1 MLRSVSSSKM
11 WSILSA
17 YRIRVISSDIPYS
30 FSEKIVGMLIYITG
44 ASGCGK
50 TTVLKSLRPFVPGYD
65 LDDLYE
71 ANWKKHRTMATVQ
84 KGVIKDVNSIISANK
99 DVVFVGLQGST
110 DLPFKPDLVILL
122 VRKDYED
129 YFRQKLVRDL
139 KLLCEGQAEYVD
151 ILKNKPFSEFRNY
164 FWSNDVVGMKTLK
177 EFKAYVHKMNA
188 AIKTDFPQAKVMLSC
203 KIADFIR
210 KILAK

>member
-1 MLRSVSSSKM
+1 
-11 WSILSA
+11 
-17 YRIRVISSDIPYS
+17 
-30 FSEKIVGMLIYITG
+30 MLIYITG
-44 ASGCGK
+44 ASGSGK
-50 TTVLKSLRPFVPGYD
+50 TTVLKSLPPSLASYD

-99 DVVFVGLQGST
+99 NVVFVGLQGSA
-110 DLPFKPDLVILL
+110 DIPFKPDLVILL

-139 KLLCEGQAEYVD
+139 KLLCEGQAEYID

-164 FWSNDVVGMKTLK
+164 FWSNDVVGMKTLD

-188 AIKTDFPQAKVMLSC
+188 AIKADFPQAKVMTSG
-203 KIADFIR
+203 KIAEFLR
-210 KILAK
+210 KTL